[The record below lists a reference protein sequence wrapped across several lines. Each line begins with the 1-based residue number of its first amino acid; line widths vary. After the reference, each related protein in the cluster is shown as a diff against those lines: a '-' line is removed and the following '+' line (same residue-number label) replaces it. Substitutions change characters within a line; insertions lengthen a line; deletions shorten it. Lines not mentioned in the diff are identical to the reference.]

1 MRPSSRLVTLLGLI
15 LLVGLAVPP
24 AADAQRRGGGGN
36 GGGAAARGGGAVRP
50 GGPAGR
56 GGAAYR
62 GSVYRGGQVAVPRS
76 YRSYSHYRPA
86 YSYPR
91 YYRPYYY
98 RPYYYRP
105 YYAGYYPY
113 SYSTW
118 AFGLSVGIGWYGAY
132 ASSAYPYAY
141 SPPRYVAV
149 SPPPYAASAPEP
161 SRADDPGE
169 FGTLSLRVLPSDA
182 TIVIDRETWGR
193 PQGDDRFSIE
203 LAAGPHQ
210 VEIRKP
216 GYTTY
221 VRTIDVPRGQSLVLN
236 VALTAAGAGV
246 VPLARTVPFR
256 Q

>member
-1 MRPSSRLVTLLGLI
+1 MRRTSRLATLLGLI

-36 GGGAAARGGGAVRP
+36 GGGTGARGGGAGRP

-56 GGAAYR
+56 GGT
-62 GSVYRGGQVAVPRS
+62 VYRGGDVAVPRT

-86 YSYPR
+86 YSH
-91 YYRPYYY
+91 YRPYYY

-113 SYSTW
+113 YYAPWS
-118 AFGLSVGIGWYGAY
+118 FGLSVGIGWYGAY
-132 ASSAYPYAY
+132 ASSAYAYAY
-141 SPPRYVAV
+141 PPPRYVAV
-149 SPPPYAASAPEP
+149 APPSYVVSTPDA
-161 SRADDPGE
+161 SRADDSGE
-169 FGTLSLRVLPSDA
+169 FGTLSLRVTPADA
-182 TIVIDRETWGR
+182 SIVIDRQAWDR

-203 LAAGPHQ
+203 LSAGPHQ

-236 VALTAAGAGV
+236 VALPPAGSGGV
-246 VPLARTVPFR
+246 QVARTVPFR
-256 Q
+256 R